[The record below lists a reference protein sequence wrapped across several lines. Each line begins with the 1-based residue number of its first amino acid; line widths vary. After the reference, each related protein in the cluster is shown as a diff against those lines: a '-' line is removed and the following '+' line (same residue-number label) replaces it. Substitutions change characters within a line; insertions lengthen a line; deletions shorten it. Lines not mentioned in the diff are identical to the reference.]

1 MRAGERRAGSDA
13 GFTLLEIL
21 VAVAVFGVVLAL
33 LTQSMQFGLRVT
45 RLQAEA
51 HERNGDLAAVDRALR
66 RMVALADPGTYP
78 EPATLH
84 GTAQRLSFTTELP
97 LRGDGQTQRADVT
110 LSVDSGRLLL
120 RWTPHRHAE
129 LYGGAPEVQEA
140 VMLDG
145 VERLDL
151 AYWASGAW
159 VPAWSADKLPALV
172 RIRLVFPPMFPGATG
187 RHWPPLVIE
196 PMREATEE

>member
-1 MRAGERRAGSDA
+1 MSAGERRAGRDA

-21 VAVAVFGVVLAL
+21 LAVAVFGTVLAL
-33 LTQSMQFGLRVT
+33 LAQGVQFGLRAT

-51 HERNGDLAAVDRALR
+51 HRRNGDLAAVDRALR

-84 GTAQRLSFTTELP
+84 GTAQRLSLTTGLP

-110 LSVDSGRLLL
+110 LSAEAGRLLL
-120 RWTPHRHAE
+120 RWAPHRHAE
-129 LYGGAPEVQEA
+129 RYGGAPEVQQV

-145 VERLDL
+145 VERLEL
-151 AYWASGAW
+151 AYWASGGWVSAW
-159 VPAWSADKLPALV
+159 NADTLPALV
-172 RIRLVFPPMFPGATG
+172 RIRLVFPGVTG

-196 PMREATEE
+196 PLREVAEE

>member
-1 MRAGERRAGSDA
+1 MRVGERRAALDA

-21 VAVAVFGVVLAL
+21 VALAVFGVVLAL
-33 LTQSMQFGLRVT
+33 LTQGVQFGLRAM

-51 HERNGDLAAVDRALR
+51 HDRSGDLAAVDRTLR

-84 GTAQRLSFTTELP
+84 GTAQRMQFTTELP
-97 LRGDGQTQRADVT
+97 LRGDGLAQRADVT
-110 LSVDSGRLLL
+110 LSAEAGRLLL

-129 LYGGAPEVQEA
+129 HYGAEPEAQET

-145 VERLDL
+145 VERLEL
-151 AYWASGAW
+151 AYWSSGAW
-159 VPAWSADKLPALV
+159 IPAWNADTLPALV
-172 RIRLVFPPMFPGATG
+172 RIRLVFPAATG
-187 RHWPPLVIE
+187 RRWPPLLIE
-196 PMREATEE
+196 PVREASEE

>member
-1 MRAGERRAGSDA
+1 MRSGARRAGGDA
-13 GFTLLEIL
+13 GFTLLELL
-21 VAVAVFGVVLAL
+21 VAVTVFGTVLAL
-33 LTQSMQFGLRVT
+33 LTQGVQFGLRAT

-51 HERNGDLAAVDRALR
+51 HGRNGDLAAVDRALR

-84 GTAQRLSFTTELP
+84 GTAQRLSFATELP
-97 LRGDGQTQRADVT
+97 LRGDGQMQRADVT
-110 LSVDSGRLLL
+110 LSAEAGRLLL
-120 RWTPHRHAE
+120 RWVPHRHAE

-140 VMLDG
+140 VLLDG
-145 VERLDL
+145 VERLEL

-159 VPAWSADKLPALV
+159 VSAWNADKLPALV
-172 RIRLVFPPMFPGATG
+172 RIRLVFPGANG
-187 RHWPPLVIE
+187 RRWPPLVVE

>member
-21 VAVAVFGVVLAL
+21 AALAVFGMVLAL
-33 LTQSMQFGLRVT
+33 LTQGVQFGLRAT
-45 RLQAEA
+45 RLQAAA
-51 HERNGDLAAVDRALR
+51 HDRNGDLAAVDRALR

-84 GTAQRLSFTTELP
+84 GTAQLLSFTTELP
-97 LRGDGQTQRADVT
+97 LHGDGQTQRADVT
-110 LSVDSGRLLL
+110 LSAEAGRLLL

-129 LYGGAPEVQEA
+129 LYGGAPEVQEV

-159 VPAWSADKLPALV
+159 VPAWNADKLPALV
-172 RIRLVFPPMFPGATG
+172 RIRLVFPPATG
-187 RHWPPLVIE
+187 RRWPPLVVE
-196 PMREATEE
+196 PVREPTEE

>member
-1 MRAGERRAGSDA
+1 MRSGGRRAAGDA

-21 VAVAVFGVVLAL
+21 AAVAVFGVVLAL
-33 LTQSMQFGLRVT
+33 LGQGVQFGLRAT

-51 HERNGDLAAVDRALR
+51 QDRGGELPAVDRALR

-84 GTAQRLSFTTELP
+84 GTAQRLSLTTELP
-97 LRGDGQTQRADVT
+97 LRGDGQAQRADVT
-110 LSVDSGRLLL
+110 LSAEAGRLLL

-129 LYGGAPEVQEA
+129 LYGGTPEVQEM

-145 VERLDL
+145 VERLEL

-172 RIRLVFPPMFPGATG
+172 RIRIVFPGATG
-187 RHWPPLVIE
+187 RRWPPLLVE